1 MSKERKDLMIKLMTI
16 TDISELRM
24 IRNAINDRIKEV
36 AGAIKY
42 RLRKDDKVVIDNGRQ
57 IKETG
62 VIVKVN
68 RTKAVVN
75 IDGKQWN
82 VPFTM
87 ITKEQENK

>member
-57 IKETG
+57 IKECG